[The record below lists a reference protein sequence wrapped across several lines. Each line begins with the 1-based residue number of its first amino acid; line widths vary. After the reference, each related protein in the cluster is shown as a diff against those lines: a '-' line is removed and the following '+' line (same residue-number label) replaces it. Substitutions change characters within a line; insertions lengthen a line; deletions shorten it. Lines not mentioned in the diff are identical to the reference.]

1 MKIYTKTG
9 DKGTTALI
17 GGKRVPKNHI
27 RIEAYGT
34 ADELISFLALL
45 RDQEIN
51 NQHKDFILEIQND
64 LMVLSSILAA
74 DCDGCLDK
82 LPKLKAERIRMLEKE
97 IDRHDKIIK
106 PLTSF
111 IIPGGHQAASI
122 CHIARTICRRVERLV
137 LTIHENEPLPEEVL
151 VYLNRLSD
159 YLFTL
164 ARVLLVDFQINEIIW
179 KPKLE
184 S

>member
-34 ADELISFLALL
+34 ADELISYLALL
-45 RDQEIN
+45 RDSDIKQS
-51 NQHKDFILEIQND
+51 HKDFLLIIQED

-74 DCDGCLDK
+74 DCDDCFK
-82 LPKLKAERIRMLEKE
+82 NLPKLSQDSIVRVENE
-97 IDRHDKIIK
+97 IDRLDESLEMLK
-106 PLTSF
+106 SF
-111 IIPGGHQAASI
+111 IIPGGHAAVSI
-122 CHIARTICRRVERLV
+122 CHIARTVSRRLERVV
-137 LTIHENEPLPEEVL
+137 LSLNENYQQPEAVM
-151 VYLNRLSD
+151 VYINRLSD

-164 ARVLLVDFQINEIIW
+164 ARAIAADKKIKEIIW
-179 KPKLE
+179 KPRLD
-184 S
+184 